1 MDYQLTCPV
10 CETVYD
16 QPMKFCGECGCN
28 LTEIDAVTV
37 TVNPGSRKEKLVS
50 SLKNQVQN
58 IGQKAQE
65 GLSGAS
71 SAIADK
77 AFSVTNRANNLMVQ
91 ERVSEAMGNLV
102 NLMINVSKDVTSQ
115 IPADMVNAIDLEAEV
130 NFIAFTIG
138 VSIDLAEL
146 NKGKNSRV
154 DQASNVEDTLPP
166 PDPDTGL

>member
-10 CETVYD
+10 CETDYD
-16 QPMKFCGECGCN
+16 QPMKYCGECGCN

-37 TVNPGSRKEKLVS
+37 IINPGSRKEKLVS

-146 NKGKNSRV
+146 NKGKNSQV
-154 DQASNVEDTLPP
+154 AQASNLEDTLPP
-166 PDPDTGL
+166 PDPYTDP